1 MADTDTFAA
10 RLKSRREA
18 AGLTQRQLAE
28 SAGVPQ
34 TTIASLEAGA
44 ARSPRADILASL
56 CVALGCDMAELYPVR
71 PTPAVTDPAG
81 VIARLEGRDDLG
93 PEELR
98 ELAAARRAVE
108 PARERLRGRGWAV
121 EVSRHPDG
129 RWSAAAWH
137 AGTDYEGE
145 RCLYAGDSEA
155 DCRRA
160 AAEFLAGPA

>member
-1 MADTDTFAA
+1 MTTDTFAD
-10 RLKSRREA
+10 RLRARREA

-28 SAGVPQ
+28 LAGVPQ

-44 ARSPRADILASL
+44 ARSPRADVLASL
-56 CVALGCDMAELYPVR
+56 ADALGLDMAELYPAR
-71 PTPAVTDPAG
+71 PVTPVADPAG
-81 VIARLEGRDDLG
+81 VIARLEGRDDLTPG
-93 PEELR
+93 ELR

-145 RCLYAGDSEA
+145 RCLYAGESEA

>member
-18 AGLTQRQLAE
+18 AGLTQRQLAAA
-28 SAGVPQ
+28 AGVPQ

-44 ARSPRADILASL
+44 ARSPRADVLASL
-56 CVALGCDMAELYPVR
+56 CEALGCDMAELYPLR
-71 PTPAVTDPAG
+71 PVPTVADPAG
-81 VIARLEGRDDLG
+81 VVVRLEGRDDLSPG
-93 PEELR
+93 ELR
-98 ELAAARRAVE
+98 ELAAARRTVE
-108 PARERLRGRGWAV
+108 PSRERLRGRGWAV
-121 EVSRHPDG
+121 EVRHHDG
-129 RWSAAAWH
+129 RWSASAWH

-160 AAEFLAGPA
+160 AAEFLAGPG